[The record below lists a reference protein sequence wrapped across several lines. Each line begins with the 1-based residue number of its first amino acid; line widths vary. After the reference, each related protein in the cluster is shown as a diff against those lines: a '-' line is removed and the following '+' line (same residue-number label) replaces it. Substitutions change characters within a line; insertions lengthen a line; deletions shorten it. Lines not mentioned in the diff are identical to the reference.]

1 MGTTASS
8 ANPKTSR
15 VSVASDHGGKNSLIK
30 GPPLREHKRFGVV
43 VVKYQSASG
52 ATRRGPDGT
61 VSQVVT
67 PRGVILYGSLYN
79 PTSIQKAINMAG
91 FPMLVPAEMSIPD
104 ARAHR
109 LLVSY
114 CQGWHLVPFPEV
126 FSRHSGT
133 CYVVGD
139 RNNIGTPFQIKV
151 GDCFRLGS
159 VGLVVSEMK
168 LPDQEEQK
176 LDAKTLQ
183 FLKDEALAFDIQ
195 EEWAELASDELDQM
209 QKQQQQQN
217 STEKFF
223 CYMCYETHNTLTDP
237 LIAPCECKGDTRFL
251 HVQCLQKW
259 YHSSALGTHAQ
270 VIRTTGNGAPACKIC
285 GSAYKTNFRRR
296 DGRKASILEMENN
309 GPYISLVV
317 VTHHDT
323 NPGLFNT
330 KFRLNFGYTATA
342 ANSTNAEHL
351 EGMNTIM
358 IGRSSSCAMVLDYRT
373 VSTTH
378 AKISYSNGK
387 FHLTDERSSNGTLVY
402 LQDPLPL
409 PFGQTVKVRMG
420 RTTISLQAKRSW
432 SSALRSYF
440 FGATPG
446 HSSSPSSPVDDH
458 ASVHEDHAHGHHST
472 ERPSMSPHHFQQL
485 QLHQQHIQ
493 QLRQSTGVSLSN
505 DVADYSFLTSL
516 SASTVPSPCDVQA
529 FLSGIVAT
537 IADPNKPDAVL
548 ASLNNNNPN
557 AASTGNLNSTANANA
572 NAAARPSNGPLVADA
587 PSPIPDNRSLD
598 SDPEAAAAAPSSTP
612 ATASVAVAAPAPIS
626 SPGRT
631 HNAPAA
637 APTTSPN
644 APTERR
650 SQLPAATSSGTNS
663 RAALQPISQPSDRTF
678 LEHQDSHLS
687 RDVLSMTY
695 NADDLS
701 TVDNSVIAP
710 LRSAQT
716 SFVLRQ
722 QLSNV
727 SALTS
732 ATSPAVM
739 NHTATAAACAA
750 ADEQDYSSGSGADG
764 PLSGRSSGKQLG
776 TSSTVV
782 SHTMMVSNARGVD
795 DGSGIVVFAN
805 LHKDDPYCISPSK
818 PLVPGTGKTAAVAAD
833 FTPVSEAPA
842 IISQSSGPAVVC
854 SSGSSSKPTGGSLSQ
869 RRATPVHDDYPE
881 EGTMTTAPPA
891 APR

>member
-1 MGTTASS
+1 M
-8 ANPKTSR
+8 
-15 VSVASDHGGKNSLIK
+15 
-30 GPPLREHKRFGVV
+30 
-43 VVKYQSASG
+43 
-52 ATRRGPDGT
+52 
-61 VSQVVT
+61 
-67 PRGVILYGSLYN
+67 
-79 PTSIQKAINMAG
+79 
-91 FPMLVPAEMSIPD
+91 
-104 ARAHR
+104 
-109 LLVSY
+109 
-114 CQGWHLVPFPEV
+114 
-126 FSRHSGT
+126 
-133 CYVVGD
+133 
-139 RNNIGTPFQIKV
+139 
-151 GDCFRLGS
+151 
-159 VGLVVSEMK
+159 
-168 LPDQEEQK
+168 
-176 LDAKTLQ
+176 
-183 FLKDEALAFDIQ
+183 
-195 EEWAELASDELDQM
+195 
-209 QKQQQQQN
+209 
-217 STEKFF
+217 
-223 CYMCYETHNTLTDP
+223 
-237 LIAPCECKGDTRFL
+237 
-251 HVQCLQKW
+251 
-259 YHSSALGTHAQ
+259 
-270 VIRTTGNGAPACKIC
+270 
-285 GSAYKTNFRRR
+285 
-296 DGRKASILEMENN
+296 
-309 GPYISLVV
+309 
-317 VTHHDT
+317 
-323 NPGLFNT
+323 
-330 KFRLNFGYTATA
+330 
-342 ANSTNAEHL
+342 
-351 EGMNTIM
+351 
-358 IGRSSSCAMVLDYRT
+358 
-373 VSTTH
+373 
-378 AKISYSNGK
+378 
-387 FHLTDERSSNGTLVY
+387 TDERSSNGTLVY

-446 HSSSPSSPVDDH
+446 QSSSPASPVDDH

-472 ERPSMSPHHFQQL
+472 ERPSMSPHHFHQL

-587 PSPIPDNRSLD
+587 PSSIPDNRSLD
-598 SDPEAAAAAPSSTP
+598 SDLDAAAAAPSSTP
-612 ATASVAVAAPAPIS
+612 AAASVAVAAPAPIS

-631 HNAPAA
+631 HNGPAA

-650 SQLPAATSSGTNS
+650 SQLPAATSNGTNS

-701 TVDNSVIAP
+701 TVDNTVIAP

-739 NHTATAAACAA
+739 NHTATAAASAA
-750 ADEQDYSSGSGADG
+750 GDEQDYSSGSGVDG
-764 PLSGRSSGKQLG
+764 PLSGRSSGKQIG
-776 TSSTVV
+776 NSSTVV

-818 PLVPGTGKTAAVAAD
+818 PLVPGAGKTAAVAAD
-833 FTPVSEAPA
+833 FTPVGEAPA
-842 IISQSSGPAVVC
+842 FIINQSSSSAVVC
-854 SSGSSSKPTGGSLSQ
+854 SSGSSSKPAGGSLSQ

-881 EGTMTTAPPA
+881 EGTMTTAPSANTFVTVPHGATASAPLSPQQAVAAPEAAPLNVSLSAEDDAPA
-891 APR
+891 ALSAVGELLAETETLLNSVPAANRYALPRSANSGLNSANRSSAPSPVPSGSPTQLAGSP